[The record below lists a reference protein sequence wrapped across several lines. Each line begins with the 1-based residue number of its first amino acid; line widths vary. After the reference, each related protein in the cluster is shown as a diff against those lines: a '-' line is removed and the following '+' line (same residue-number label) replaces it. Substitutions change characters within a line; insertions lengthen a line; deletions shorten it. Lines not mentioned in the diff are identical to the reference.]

1 MIGEGMEIRHAR
13 PEDASACNDF
23 YNSTYGRNRSAEQWK
38 WEFITPNPAGVL
50 PYVVAFDNGQL
61 VGTQAYIP
69 IKFIDENGV
78 FLTAKSEETLVSAQM
93 RGKNILNQM
102 YDSLFEHAR
111 TRDVKSIWGF
121 TPAEK
126 AFLKLGFS
134 IPCKTRMLVA
144 PITPGGLSKLAAGNG
159 SASRRLALALGGTGL
174 ALWRSIRSLGR
185 RPRLAAGE
193 ALVRLEDAQA
203 FSLAYSERFLAA
215 WGGATILR
223 DAAYMQW
230 RLFDNPHLRATVMG
244 FLVEGELAGHIAFAI
259 DPNGVGRIVDVMAAH
274 PGGRASDERLTRIM
288 LVEAVARMR
297 DQGAAVVTAMAVND
311 HPYEALIRRLSA
323 RLGFVDLNRGS
334 AVVFHTNFG
343 NAKRGSSHDDFAN
356 WFVTLLFTEGGLG

>member
-1 MIGEGMEIRHAR
+1 MIGESMEIRHAR

-23 YNSTYGRNRSAEQWK
+23 YNSTYERNRSVEQWG
-38 WEFITPNPAGVL
+38 WEFITPNPAGAL
-50 PYVVAFDNGQL
+50 PYVVAFEDGQL

-69 IKFIDENGV
+69 VRFIDEKGV
-78 FLTAKSEETLVSAQM
+78 FLTAKSEETLVSPRM
-93 RGKNILNQM
+93 RGKNLLNQM

-144 PITPGGLSKLAAGNG
+144 PITPRGLSKLAARNG
-159 SASRRLALALGGTGL
+159 SASRRLALAVSGTGL
-174 ALWRSIRSLGR
+174 ALWRSIRSL
-185 RPRLAAGE
+185 RPRDRLPRGE
-193 ALVRLEDAQA
+193 ALVTLENAQA
-203 FSLAYSERFLAA
+203 FSEAYSEKFLAA

-244 FLVEGELAGHIAFAI
+244 FEVEGALTGHIAFAV

-274 PGGRASDERLTRIM
+274 PGGRADDERLTRIM
-288 LVEAVARMR
+288 LAEAVARMR
-297 DQGAAVVTAMAVND
+297 DQGAEVVTAMTVND
-311 HPYEALIRRLSA
+311 HPYDALIRKLSA

-334 AVVFHTNFG
+334 AVVVHTDFG
-343 NAKRGSSHDDFAN
+343 AVKRGSSHDDFAN